1 MKKKNK
7 AKPYWEMNTVELANA
22 TREFDRE
29 LVINECARLSAEMRA
44 RWEKARRKSAK
55 SDNGRGIQVISI
67 RVERKLLSRSEA
79 LAKKMGI
86 TRDGL
91 IARGLKAVLTAA
103 GEG

>member
-1 MKKKNK
+1 MKKKNSP
-7 AKPYWEMNTVELANA
+7 KPYWEMTGKELAEA
-22 TREFDRE
+22 TREFDQE
-29 LVINECARLSAEMRA
+29 FVIDKCTPLSAKMRA
-44 RWEKARRKSAK
+44 RWQKAQRKSAK

>member
-1 MKKKNK
+1 MKKKNNP
-7 AKPYWEMNTVELANA
+7 KPYWEMSSKELAEA
-22 TREFDRE
+22 TKEFDKE
-29 LVINECARLSAEMRA
+29 FVIDECTPMSAQMRA

-55 SDNGRGIQVISI
+55 SNNGQGLQLISI
-67 RVERKLLSRSEA
+67 RVERNLLTRSEA

-86 TRDGL
+86 TRDHL